1 MLPLCSDVSCVC
13 AFYVCLLSVVSFINF
28 KNLARLQEHRGTRP
42 LHRRGRMPPIAPRAD
57 AAQRRVGDC
66 AGERTRALHVR
77 EQRLAAARGLGLRL
91 VPVQQH
97 NVVELPAAPGR
108 AVSALP
114 ASSGRVGLDG
124 ACWRRSRPW

>member
-1 MLPLCSDVSCVC
+1 
-13 AFYVCLLSVVSFINF
+13 
-28 KNLARLQEHRGTRP
+28 
-42 LHRRGRMPPIAPRAD
+42 MPPIAPRAD

-114 ASSGRVGLDG
+114 ASSGSVGVGRRLLEKIAAMVRIG
-124 ACWRRSRPW
+124 ASETCRESV